1 MIVNIMKAVVL
12 NLKALVSQTTQRRKI
27 YTAMKLLRE
36 HLTLTQAKQMK
47 GNYIPKYNRFW
58 DSYHVRK

>member
-12 NLKALVSQTTQRRKI
+12 NWKALVQQTTQRRKI
-27 YTAMKLLRE
+27 STVMKLLRE

-47 GNYIPKYNRFW
+47 GNYIPYYNLFW